1 MNTESDSII
10 LEWRG
15 LTVRHFPATHHYVY
29 LLHFHTKL
37 HHAGHYLGSSSHLDT
52 RLALHR
58 AGNGARLMEVVSDA
72 GISWELAR
80 LWECDCREAS
90 LALERK
96 LKHRHESPRLCPIC
110 RGEPV
115 DLLVSMRQ
123 GHWPLG
129 THAYQGRRMPLDRF
143 RVNQ

>member
-1 MNTESDSII
+1 MNTDSDSTI
-10 LEWRG
+10 LEWHG
-15 LTVRHFPATHHYVY
+15 LTTRLFPATHHYVY
-29 LLHFHTKL
+29 LLHFHTRL

-52 RLALHR
+52 RLALHKS
-58 AGNGARLMEVVSDA
+58 GNGARLMEVVSDA

-96 LKHRHESPRLCPIC
+96 LKHRHESPRLCPLC

-115 DLLVSMRQ
+115 DLLVSMRE
-123 GHWPLG
+123 GHPALSI
-129 THAYQGRRMPLDRF
+129 HEYQGRRRPMALPF
-143 RVNQ
+143 